1 MSKILTSFRL
11 EKGDISYLE
20 SLVNE
25 KAFNDKTKAIEGLI
39 QFYKQENGYKIELK
53 NKFAIMLETIYG
65 KLIPFMFGCL
75 FAYFFLV
82 KQSLLFVPFLLIA
95 LTPFVLKLEATHQN
109 VLRVGL

>member
-25 KAFNDKTKAIEGLI
+25 KTFNDKTKAIEGLI
-39 QFYKQENGYKIELK
+39 HFYRQENGYKVELK
-53 NKFAIMLETIYG
+53 NKFAVMLENIYG

-82 KQSLLFVPFLLIA
+82 KKSLLFLPFLLVA
-95 LTPFVLKLEATHQN
+95 LTPFVLKLEAKSDN
-109 VLRVGL
+109 VLKVGL